1 MIVLKEKWLLLLGPV
16 RRRALLTG
24 HPFGNGKATAMVF
37 AREGAAVMA
46 TDIRLDA
53 AEETRRAIEAEGGTC
68 SVFQADI
75 SRSEDCQAM
84 AQECLNT
91 YGHIDILHNNVEE
104 FLEACVRCGA
114 QEVWRRGT
122 KDV

>member
-1 MIVLKEKWLLLLGPV
+1 
-16 RRRALLTG
+16 
-24 HPFGNGKATAMVF
+24 MVF